1 MRCPFC
7 GALDTAVKDSR
18 VSEDEASIRRRRFC
32 GSCGARF
39 TTYERVELRQ
49 IMVQKRDGALEPF
62 DREKLTRSV
71 RTALRKRPIDQNQ
84 MERIVSALIRQLE
97 TRGEAEI
104 TTHMIG
110 QSVLDVLEGLDPVAY
125 IRFASVYKEFDS
137 IKDFK
142 DFISGIQDNEKV

>member
-104 TTHMIG
+104 TTQMIG

-142 DFISGIQDNEKV
+142 DFISEIQDNEKA

>member
-104 TTHMIG
+104 TTQMIG

-125 IRFASVYKEFDS
+125 IRCASVYKEFDS
-137 IKDFK
+137 IKAFK
-142 DFISGIQDNEKV
+142 DFISEIQDNEKA